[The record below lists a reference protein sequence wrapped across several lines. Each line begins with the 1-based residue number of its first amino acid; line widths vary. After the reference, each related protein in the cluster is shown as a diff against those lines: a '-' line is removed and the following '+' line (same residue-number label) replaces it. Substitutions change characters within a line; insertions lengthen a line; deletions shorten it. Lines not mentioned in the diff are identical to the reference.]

1 MDFILQVWDPGSARS
16 IARKAGYCQVCAGM
30 LCTPEGLK
38 ALDTLPGYRH
48 HSMHQILQ
56 SVKQGCQLCEIIL
69 RQGWENPAYLKPLS
83 EETRNKPVWFVT
95 RGARVLTPCSL
106 DRYTARDWENRVRE
120 GVGDR
125 MWLDGGQVTLEK
137 PPKVSEETW
146 IWKSRISIAIMA
158 SFDDPAAKYFF
169 HRPMQTSFLDGD
181 IMQEAK
187 KWLDDCVGGCHER
200 CVPAVE
206 SQLPTRV
213 LDVEP
218 GLGPIVRLQ
227 DKMAGKDGR
236 YAALSYCWGGPQPL
250 TATKSNL
257 QTLISGVEVDK
268 LPQTL
273 QDAVH
278 VTRRLGIR
286 YLWIDALCIIQDSPE
301 DKLSEIGKMGTIYR
315 NAVVTIASAYARKA
329 SDGFLK
335 VSMDCKLENSCV
347 IPVHIPEHP
356 RVGRVTLATRRPQY
370 ELYPDA
376 LRTRGWAF
384 QEAVLSRRI
393 LIFSRYDLQ
402 CHCKPQHNKFLNV
415 GNINRDKTSK
425 LYAFGTKHFDMFDA
439 RHKSHGDG
447 WMSAL
452 FLGGMWNDMVGEFTS
467 RSLTVADD
475 RLHALQGIAN
485 ELLQSKHLA
494 TNIDRT
500 YVAGIWMACLPSQ
513 LVWSRDNRTPLCPD
527 NGNLPFRPI
536 TSRSKRAPT
545 WSWACLECPVMFLS
559 VEMVTEQPYR
569 GFSLLHVSSGPGDV
583 QLGTECDI
591 LCRSLDEFRHD
602 STKSAHDIQI
612 TLDLDVDELPATVTS
627 VHYILLD
634 KHVNTVGIDEG
645 GPLWLYY
652 VSGIVTY
659 ETDEGDFRRLGCFR
673 WDIDQPTED
682 EYIFGQRRRVK
693 LV

>member
-1 MDFILQVWDPGSARS
+1 
-16 IARKAGYCQVCAGM
+16 
-30 LCTPEGLK
+30 
-38 ALDTLPGYRH
+38 
-48 HSMHQILQ
+48 
-56 SVKQGCQLCEIIL
+56 
-69 RQGWENPAYLKPLS
+69 
-83 EETRNKPVWFVT
+83 
-95 RGARVLTPCSL
+95 
-106 DRYTARDWENRVRE
+106 
-120 GVGDR
+120 
-125 MWLDGGQVTLEK
+125 
-137 PPKVSEETW
+137 
-146 IWKSRISIAIMA
+146 
-158 SFDDPAAKYFF
+158 
-169 HRPMQTSFLDGD
+169 
-181 IMQEAK
+181 
-187 KWLDDCVGGCHER
+187 
-200 CVPAVE
+200 
-206 SQLPTRV
+206 
-213 LDVEP
+213 
-218 GLGPIVRLQ
+218 
-227 DKMAGKDGR
+227 MAGKDGR

-347 IPVHIPEHP
+347 IPVHLPEHP
-356 RVGRVTLATRRPQY
+356 RVGKVTLATRRPQY

-415 GNINRDKTSK
+415 GNVNRDKTSK
-425 LYAFGTKHFDMFDA
+425 LYAFGTKHFD
-439 RHKSHGDG
+439 
-447 WMSAL
+447 
-452 FLGGMWNDMVGEFTS
+452 
-467 RSLTVADD
+467 
-475 RLHALQGIAN
+475 I
-485 ELLQSKHLA
+485 
-494 TNIDRT
+494 
-500 YVAGIWMACLPSQ
+500 
-513 LVWSRDNRTPLCPD
+513 
-527 NGNLPFRPI
+527 
-536 TSRSKRAPT
+536 
-545 WSWACLECPVMFLS
+545 
-559 VEMVTEQPYR
+559 
-569 GFSLLHVSSGPGDV
+569 
-583 QLGTECDI
+583 
-591 LCRSLDEFRHD
+591 LDEFRHD

-612 TLDLDVDELPATVTS
+612 TLDLDVDELPDAVAS

-652 VSGIVTY
+652 VSGIITY
-659 ETDEGDFRRLGCFR
+659 ETDEGTFRRLGCFR
-673 WDIDQPTED
+673 WDIDQPSED
-682 EYIFGQRRRVK
+682 EYPFGQRRRVK

>member
-1 MDFILQVWDPGSARS
+1 
-16 IARKAGYCQVCAGM
+16 
-30 LCTPEGLK
+30 
-38 ALDTLPGYRH
+38 
-48 HSMHQILQ
+48 MHQILQ

-83 EETRNKPVWFVT
+83 EETRNKPV
-95 RGARVLTPCSL
+95 C
-106 DRYTARDWENRVRE
+106 Y
-120 GVGDR
+120 
-125 MWLDGGQVTLEK
+125 
-137 PPKVSEETW
+137 KV
-146 IWKSRISIAIMA
+146 IL
-158 SFDDPAAKYFF
+158 
-169 HRPMQTSFLDGD
+169 Q
-181 IMQEAK
+181 QN
-187 KWLDDCVGGCHER
+187 
-200 CVPAVE
+200 
-206 SQLPTRV
+206 
-213 LDVEP
+213 VEP

-268 LPQTL
+268 LPQAL

-347 IPVHIPEHP
+347 IPVHLPENP

-415 GNINRDKTSK
+415 GNVNRDKTSK
-425 LYAFGTKHFDMFDA
+425 LYAFGTKHFDMFDT

-452 FLGGMWNDMVGEFTS
+452 FL
-467 RSLTVADD
+467 
-475 RLHALQGIAN
+475 
-485 ELLQSKHLA
+485 
-494 TNIDRT
+494 
-500 YVAGIWMACLPSQ
+500 
-513 LVWSRDNRTPLCPD
+513 
-527 NGNLPFRPI
+527 
-536 TSRSKRAPT
+536 
-545 WSWACLECPVMFLS
+545 
-559 VEMVTEQPYR
+559 
-569 GFSLLHVSSGPGDV
+569 
-583 QLGTECDI
+583 
-591 LCRSLDEFRHD
+591 
-602 STKSAHDIQI
+602 
-612 TLDLDVDELPATVTS
+612 DVDELLATVTS

-652 VSGIVTY
+652 VSGIITY
-659 ETDEGDFRRLGCFR
+659 ETNEGAFQRLGCFR
-673 WDIDQPTED
+673 WDIDQPAED
-682 EYIFGQRRRVK
+682 EYTFGQRRRVK